1 MMAGQAAAAQKK
13 LSEVEN
19 EYADYKRRS
28 EEKVAGLE
36 ATGKGLEEKLSK
48 TKEEL
53 RDMGKAH
60 HDATDALAQA
70 NALQV
75 QRLPACSRRLLLT
88 PPYAN
93 TPHIP
98 TSPPLASSPPYP

>member
-1 MMAGQAAAAQKK
+1 MASASVENTTKK

-19 EYADYKRRS
+19 EYADYKKRW

-36 ATGKGLEEKLSK
+36 ATGKGLEEKLAK

-75 QRLPACSRRLLLT
+75 QRLPTCTRRLLLT
-88 PPYAN
+88 PPYTN